1 MYIPVG
7 IPGLGPP
14 PLPPP
19 PMPPLAMPLSHS
31 MTRPGNFNTVVS
43 AVPPTTTPFVRY
55 DKNVIITCMSCD

>member
-19 PMPPLAMPLSHS
+19 MPPLVMPLSHS

-55 DKNVIITCMSCD
+55 DN